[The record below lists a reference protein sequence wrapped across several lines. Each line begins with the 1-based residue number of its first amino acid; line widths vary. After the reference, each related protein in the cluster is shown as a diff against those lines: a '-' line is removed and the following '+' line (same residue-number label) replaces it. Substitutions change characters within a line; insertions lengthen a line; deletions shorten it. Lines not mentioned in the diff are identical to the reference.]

1 MENFY
6 VDKYI
11 NALKND
17 SGFSDFRIVSAYSS
31 EPVQN
36 PVRDTY
42 IVLGIDSY
50 TGQNGF
56 LGAELSK
63 KQSGTIFVKVYVS
76 KGCGGESCHSVLLR
90 VCARLCELF
99 PDEFAKITLEKVE
112 FVKSPS
118 SYNATAQLTLY
129 DRYGNVLKEGKI

>member
-1 MENFY
+1 MENFC
-6 VDKYI
+6 VEKYI

-17 SGFSDFRIVSAYSS
+17 SGFSNFRIVSAYSS
-31 EPVQN
+31 GAVQN

-50 TGQNGF
+50 AGQNGF
-56 LGAELSK
+56 LGGELSK

-99 PDEFAKITLEKVE
+99 PDEFEKITLGKSE

-118 SYNATAQLTLY
+118 SYLATAYLTVA
-129 DRYGNVLKEGKI
+129 DRYGNVLKEGEV